1 MSGRGRGRGG
11 YRNRG
16 RGRGGSGRSSNRS
29 NQSSVRAQHTPST
42 KKTIN
47 DCSYGIGSP
56 HHASE
61 FTSTT
66 EFIINYVRQKYGPYM
81 ADSLEERAPV
91 ELVPPVLE
99 ESIAVDAEVRARE
112 NRNFMS
118 LHNARLN

>member
-11 YRNRG
+11 YHNRG
-16 RGRGGSGRSSNRS
+16 RGRGGSGRSSNNRS
-29 NQSSVRAQHTPST
+29 NQSSGRAQHTPST

-91 ELVPPVLE
+91 EL
-99 ESIAVDAEVRARE
+99 
-112 NRNFMS
+112 
-118 LHNARLN
+118 